1 MIAGWDPLGH
11 HFHNRLLQSTL
22 KPIHIYTAGM
32 VVSTIG
38 MPVPRWAILVFLALL
53 ACTNISDANKEP
65 TLRCLDCTEFK
76 VTRVID
82 GDTLDTEKGPVRLFG
97 VNTPELGERCASE
110 ATHRLQQLAG
120 NSIRLEDGPR
130 LTDQFGRI
138 LAYSYFT
145 EDGASIDET
154 LIREGLATAWT
165 RDGQHRD
172 LLVNLER
179 EARIQGVGCLW

>member
-1 MIAGWDPLGH
+1 
-11 HFHNRLLQSTL
+11 
-22 KPIHIYTAGM
+22 M
-32 VVSTIG
+32 VFF
-38 MPVPRWAILVFLALL
+38 VFLALL
-53 ACTNISDANKEP
+53 ACTSISDANRET

-82 GDTLDTEKGPVRLFG
+82 GDTLDTAKGRVRLFG

-120 NSIRLEDGPR
+120 DSVRLEDGPR

-179 EARIQGVGCLW
+179 EARMQGVGCLW

>member
-1 MIAGWDPLGH
+1 M
-11 HFHNRLLQSTL
+11 
-22 KPIHIYTAGM
+22 
-32 VVSTIG
+32 
-38 MPVPRWAILVFLALL
+38 
-53 ACTNISDANKEP
+53 
-65 TLRCLDCTEFK
+65 
-76 VTRVID
+76 ID
-82 GDTLDTEKGPVRLFG
+82 GDTLDTAKDRVRLFG
-97 VNTPELGERCASE
+97 VDTPEFGERCASE
-110 ATHRLQQLAG
+110 TTHRLQQLAG
-120 NSIRLEDGPR
+120 DSVRLEDGPR

-179 EARIQGVGCLW
+179 EARMQGVGYL